1 MASASP
7 PPACCDT
14 GRVKVAITGA
24 SGLVGTALV
33 PALLE
38 AGHDVAT
45 LVRRSPAGEDEI
57 EWHPDAGTID
67 AARLA
72 GVDAVVHLAGETI
85 GQRWS
90 TDARRRILGSRVDG
104 TGLVARTMAS
114 LEPRPSV
121 LVQASGVGFY
131 GLGGEPV
138 TEASPKG
145 AGFAADVV
153 EAWEQAA
160 GPARE
165 AGIRVVALRT
175 APILDRNEGP
185 VGRMRLPFLLAL
197 GGRVGSGRQWWS
209 WVSLPDVVR
218 AYLYALE
225 SDLSGPANVVAG
237 AVTNAEFTKALGLA
251 LHRPTVLPL
260 PTFAVRLAFGQM
272 GEELLLGGQ
281 RPLAERL
288 TQTGFAFRDTD
299 LDQALAAAL
308 APREEV
314 GHTGPVPDEGGRR

>member
-1 MASASP
+1 
-7 PPACCDT
+7 
-14 GRVKVAITGA
+14 
-24 SGLVGTALV
+24 
-33 PALLE
+33 
-38 AGHDVAT
+38 
-45 LVRRSPAGEDEI
+45 
-57 EWHPDAGTID
+57 
-67 AARLA
+67 
-72 GVDAVVHLAGETI
+72 
-85 GQRWS
+85 
-90 TDARRRILGSRVDG
+90 
-104 TGLVARTMAS
+104 
-114 LEPRPSV
+114 
-121 LVQASGVGFY
+121 
-131 GLGGEPV
+131 
-138 TEASPKG
+138 
-145 AGFAADVV
+145 
-153 EAWEQAA
+153 
-160 GPARE
+160 
-165 AGIRVVALRT
+165 
-175 APILDRNEGP
+175 
-185 VGRMRLPFLLAL
+185 MRLPFLLAL